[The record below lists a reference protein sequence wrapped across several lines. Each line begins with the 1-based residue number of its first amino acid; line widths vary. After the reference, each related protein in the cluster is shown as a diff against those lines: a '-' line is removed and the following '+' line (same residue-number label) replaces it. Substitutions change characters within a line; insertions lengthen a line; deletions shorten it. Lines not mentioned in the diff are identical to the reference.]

1 MLRHITIRLL
11 VCFLL
16 QFSMQFSNIH
26 ALHSEEP
33 TSYVNSFQCNLCNAS
48 SYCSAGVR
56 YPCPPNSLAIEYAD
70 QVQECICNPGYVGV
84 GEGPPRQIPAT
95 LTYDFY
101 TSLFPACRHCP
112 NDAQFPFPQ
121 YAFDMPLRLKL
132 WLDYAASIGA
142 TTNINAIGSR
152 VGNYDDFG
160 FTGVY
165 ANGQATPPN
174 DLFFR
179 LRLSREY
186 TRVTVIYK
194 AFKQYIHLYI
204 NDVLQQSCG
213 PPQINSWSTPVPQEC
228 IYTTAYSPGSILE
241 LRGNGDVV
249 FIGENLKFLFTH
261 PQIPFACELGLSPD
275 WYLYGQRNTCPA
287 TKGVAANGSSSVQD
301 CVCLPGYVIEGPALG
316 AELSDADAALY
327 TACSP
332 CPAGTYSGFNSSECT
347 PCPGNSSHTST
358 KQTDISACLCNPGW
372 AGIAANGCVECA
384 SGTFK
389 PASGSEACQICRN
402 NSDTFLY
409 PRTVCQCRTGFF
421 GDNTSPC
428 IECPQHTWADQVG
441 LTACTSCK
449 VFLQSPGGATD
460 HTGQTSSDSCFCLPG
475 YLSILIEGA
484 RACQACAAGTFH
496 VPTDNIRN
504 ESCEDCSYG
513 TYASASAATVCTNC
527 PVNSSTYVSPYTAC
541 QCNKGYTCESPLQL
555 TYNPLD
561 WGNGGLMFTK
571 FNVHLLSLHY
581 DGTFN
586 GKWQNTELYNFL
598 QYYYDLTIPTPM
610 DFNLYTL
617 FKQNLPECQVDLSNH
632 PCQVSNKKM
641 DSITYGYQMGVF
653 IFKWYVKFA
662 TNQISSGYTNNHPQ
676 QDGMTWFQC
685 GDQFNS
691 ITSCNLFDGVYDHI
705 ANGLYTTAAFHLY
718 KPNTETSNV
727 EYISGEVPGSCS
739 AQMCRACPANTFKS
753 YTGMSKDC
761 TSCQSGGLSPIASI
775 DQSQCTCGAGYF
787 RQSNV
792 SCPSCAGG
800 YYSLTHDVP
809 ECTKCPEHTFT
820 DPALHPWDKASDCRV
835 CKLCNTSTNAAFT
848 DHYDAARE
856 GLGCG
861 EASVE
866 VCTQCP
872 SLSSLFRRTT
882 ESDRNFGVRSCVC
895 DENSYGLV
903 GTACTACPVG
913 QNRTGFIYDNT
924 TLRDC
929 ECIPGFE
936 PDPAAANL
944 CRQCPIGKY
953 KPELGDHNCTVCPDT
968 FTTEITGNSNF
979 ASCVCRPGYALSA
992 DQLCV
997 ICPENTYKVGFN
1009 MNTTCPLC
1017 PSNSLVAAGAVSH
1030 SDCTCVVG
1038 FEPYNNVCN
1047 LCPTGK
1053 YGNISI
1059 NIGIAMS
1066 ALASAGYQNLARACS
1081 SGACPV
1087 STSTPHPG
1095 IEYAEVNLV
1104 DGIFSN
1110 DNNWFHSNI
1119 AFQVWVLIDMQETV
1133 DVQTVRVYNRRG
1145 GVESNRLQNF
1155 EIRIGNDAT
1164 FLNNAVCVTAQ
1175 STFPDVK
1182 DFTCPMKGRYLSLQN
1197 GGYNYLNLREL
1208 EVWGKKIVPIFECL
1222 VCPQNT
1228 FTNNTG
1234 ALICEAC
1241 AAGKTTAGR
1250 TGQVECVCDVGL
1262 EHGTDGECVTC
1273 PAGRYKATS
1282 TDKYAN
1288 RACVTC
1294 GSCAANQQV
1303 NTECNN
1309 THDVTCRA
1317 CQANSWSYA
1326 GRTELELC
1334 LCNAGYELQGQLCV
1348 ACAVGKARQ
1357 VNNSNSIVCETCG
1370 AGTFTS
1376 VSASITC
1383 GVCSGVCADN
1393 CPEVIYDFSKVALGQ
1408 PWKDYAAA
1416 IGFPTNTM
1424 FSWYSEC
1431 GGWMGQWN
1439 NNAWMQG
1446 TLTAGYTYLEVT
1458 FYACQGNVV
1467 LSIDGVSKAISYG
1480 DTVVY
1485 QQKYS
1490 AGQTLRLQEFS
1501 SGMEGG
1507 IGKNLKIR
1515 LIKSCTI
1522 LYVKNECNAS
1532 RDVICQECQTCGP
1545 GFYANNTCGVN
1556 YNNDRLDTQCAACPA
1571 GYQCPGGSVSQV
1583 AISCADNRCAANQQV
1598 ATLCNAT
1605 HNVTCKACQANSWS
1619 YAGRT
1624 ELGPC
1629 LCNAGYELQ
1638 GELCVACP
1646 VGKARQ
1652 ANANNSIMCEVCA
1665 VGTFTLN
1672 KTTVTCQ
1679 SCSQDCADVSMADV
1693 SNIDVS
1699 MFPEINLARACSA
1712 GACPATSSSE
1722 RNDNAGTIF
1731 FASNV
1736 VDGITEPTGAVTY
1749 TSRFVTNF
1757 ETNPWVMID
1766 LQQTMSI
1773 KRVRVYNARYCC
1785 QHRLDNFEIRIGDS
1799 ETFSN
1804 NALCGS
1810 RNPNFFDVRDFT
1822 CEFIGRY
1829 VSLQAFVTEY
1839 LNLQEIEVYGYAT
1852 AGTVTKLQ
1860 YVKQECNA
1868 SRDVICQECQT
1879 CAPGFYANNT
1889 CGTNYSNDR
1898 LDTQCAV
1905 CPAGSYC
1912 PTGLGPPIPCPNNG
1926 QSLPGSISDDA
1937 CDCDPGYFRD
1947 VDGCKQC
1954 FLDTY
1959 CPGKQVQHAISCPP
1973 MSRTIARGS
1982 TMRMDCH
1989 CQVGY
1994 FRDPPSDETSFNCS
2008 LCLPGDFC
2016 FNNSAYNCSDEL
2028 MHSEAGSGFPD
2039 NCTCVSGFY
2048 NNGSRCENCPAG
2060 YFCENGLLLA
2070 CAENEWTAGQ
2080 ERVDVCLCKPGFYR
2094 PNSSDLCVPCTDNYF
2109 CDGTDDAQHA
2119 CPANAVSHAATHV
2132 QYCLCDVS
2140 FQAIFSSNMSEPHS
2154 CQQCSN
2160 GETFKSSVGNTAC
2173 TPCSVCTPQTHS
2185 TWTQIVCTPGGDSLC
2200 DTCSVCHNTSLTEV
2214 QPQGRSKY
2222 ATHECQ
2228 QFFDTMCGN
2237 CTVCNASEW
2246 QLEACAETQ
2255 DTKCAPI
2262 NFHRTCPIGF
2272 YTGGHTAVTDSLCLP
2287 CAVRNMPYQGM
2298 WLHEFTSAGQ
2308 IYNDPFSC
2316 QINCLHFSRLTN
2328 ISNMSFGCTTCET
2341 GNVLF
2346 KSFTQ
2351 NLFECRF
2358 ECLHGYVLLNGD
2370 CVLGPMSADENT
2382 FWNHSINV
2390 THVQRAEQHNG
2401 STGAFLFTV
2410 THTDHGRFAVVIG
2423 KSEPTCSGLSKV
2435 SLRAPSRSACCF
2447 SELWRV
2453 STTSQ
2458 LGLAG
2463 TTPELCSRHNPPWS
2477 ELRSNTQLVFE
2488 VPDTR
2493 IEELA
2498 NCSQVKD
2505 DGNETEHDSREEDSK
2520 EEQGGL
2526 SCELYVSIVDTKLLL
2541 HFFVVVQLR
2550 LTRASAMSAVG
2561 TQTYVPLDGIRVEV
2575 QLAYRETDGT
2585 RVFVVNSDMQPLLGA
2600 GVTDVRLFATGLT
2613 PVQSFPQV
2621 DCSRLISSKNSNVTF
2636 DAWTLGS
2643 EGTRATT
2650 FLRLT
2655 ESSTQGLSD
2664 TVFIK
2669 IFYTLRLREREAS
2682 STDTNS
2688 TVKNIMHVAVW
2699 RNVST
2704 TQAACVQ
2711 VQEKHLQVSTGNVV
2725 SCSGLGH
2732 DAVASATR
2740 LLEPTDT
2747 VHGALGGLT
2756 SFVAMSTHAHVRS
2769 VKIVSMLLAFA
2780 LPPTLILANATH
2792 MHMGVL
2798 DFTEDFRTAC
2808 LQTPLCHFQHA
2819 YQGALGFEKL
2829 HFMTKCDSASQDAA
2843 RAWLTASLGVVHD
2856 AAHVMALCSIVARQS
2871 PPDYAFL
2878 ITLVNTR
2885 AFLPKSSQWHD
2896 LQNHSAPVSTSKVFA
2911 LFDFV

>member
-1 MLRHITIRLL
+1 
-11 VCFLL
+11 
-16 QFSMQFSNIH
+16 
-26 ALHSEEP
+26 
-33 TSYVNSFQCNLCNAS
+33 
-48 SYCSAGVR
+48 
-56 YPCPPNSLAIEYAD
+56 
-70 QVQECICNPGYVGV
+70 
-84 GEGPPRQIPAT
+84 
-95 LTYDFY
+95 
-101 TSLFPACRHCP
+101 
-112 NDAQFPFPQ
+112 
-121 YAFDMPLRLKL
+121 
-132 WLDYAASIGA
+132 
-142 TTNINAIGSR
+142 
-152 VGNYDDFG
+152 
-160 FTGVY
+160 
-165 ANGQATPPN
+165 
-174 DLFFR
+174 
-179 LRLSREY
+179 
-186 TRVTVIYK
+186 
-194 AFKQYIHLYI
+194 
-204 NDVLQQSCG
+204 
-213 PPQINSWSTPVPQEC
+213 
-228 IYTTAYSPGSILE
+228 
-241 LRGNGDVV
+241 
-249 FIGENLKFLFTH
+249 
-261 PQIPFACELGLSPD
+261 
-275 WYLYGQRNTCPA
+275 
-287 TKGVAANGSSSVQD
+287 
-301 CVCLPGYVIEGPALG
+301 
-316 AELSDADAALY
+316 
-327 TACSP
+327 
-332 CPAGTYSGFNSSECT
+332 
-347 PCPGNSSHTST
+347 
-358 KQTDISACLCNPGW
+358 
-372 AGIAANGCVECA
+372 
-384 SGTFK
+384 
-389 PASGSEACQICRN
+389 
-402 NSDTFLY
+402 
-409 PRTVCQCRTGFF
+409 
-421 GDNTSPC
+421 
-428 IECPQHTWADQVG
+428 
-441 LTACTSCK
+441 
-449 VFLQSPGGATD
+449 
-460 HTGQTSSDSCFCLPG
+460 
-475 YLSILIEGA
+475 
-484 RACQACAAGTFH
+484 
-496 VPTDNIRN
+496 
-504 ESCEDCSYG
+504 
-513 TYASASAATVCTNC
+513 
-527 PVNSSTYVSPYTAC
+527 
-541 QCNKGYTCESPLQL
+541 
-555 TYNPLD
+555 
-561 WGNGGLMFTK
+561 
-571 FNVHLLSLHY
+571 
-581 DGTFN
+581 
-586 GKWQNTELYNFL
+586 
-598 QYYYDLTIPTPM
+598 
-610 DFNLYTL
+610 
-617 FKQNLPECQVDLSNH
+617 
-632 PCQVSNKKM
+632 
-641 DSITYGYQMGVF
+641 
-653 IFKWYVKFA
+653 
-662 TNQISSGYTNNHPQ
+662 
-676 QDGMTWFQC
+676 
-685 GDQFNS
+685 
-691 ITSCNLFDGVYDHI
+691 
-705 ANGLYTTAAFHLY
+705 
-718 KPNTETSNV
+718 
-727 EYISGEVPGSCS
+727 
-739 AQMCRACPANTFKS
+739 
-753 YTGMSKDC
+753 
-761 TSCQSGGLSPIASI
+761 
-775 DQSQCTCGAGYF
+775 
-787 RQSNV
+787 
-792 SCPSCAGG
+792 
-800 YYSLTHDVP
+800 
-809 ECTKCPEHTFT
+809 
-820 DPALHPWDKASDCRV
+820 
-835 CKLCNTSTNAAFT
+835 
-848 DHYDAARE
+848 
-856 GLGCG
+856 
-861 EASVE
+861 
-866 VCTQCP
+866 
-872 SLSSLFRRTT
+872 
-882 ESDRNFGVRSCVC
+882 
-895 DENSYGLV
+895 
-903 GTACTACPVG
+903 
-913 QNRTGFIYDNT
+913 
-924 TLRDC
+924 
-929 ECIPGFE
+929 
-936 PDPAAANL
+936 
-944 CRQCPIGKY
+944 
-953 KPELGDHNCTVCPDT
+953 
-968 FTTEITGNSNF
+968 
-979 ASCVCRPGYALSA
+979 
-992 DQLCV
+992 
-997 ICPENTYKVGFN
+997 
-1009 MNTTCPLC
+1009 
-1017 PSNSLVAAGAVSH
+1017 
-1030 SDCTCVVG
+1030 
-1038 FEPYNNVCN
+1038 
-1047 LCPTGK
+1047 
-1053 YGNISI
+1053 
-1059 NIGIAMS
+1059 
-1066 ALASAGYQNLARACS
+1066 
-1081 SGACPV
+1081 
-1087 STSTPHPG
+1087 
-1095 IEYAEVNLV
+1095 
-1104 DGIFSN
+1104 
-1110 DNNWFHSNI
+1110 
-1119 AFQVWVLIDMQETV
+1119 
-1133 DVQTVRVYNRRG
+1133 
-1145 GVESNRLQNF
+1145 
-1155 EIRIGNDAT
+1155 
-1164 FLNNAVCVTAQ
+1164 
-1175 STFPDVK
+1175 
-1182 DFTCPMKGRYLSLQN
+1182 
-1197 GGYNYLNLREL
+1197 
-1208 EVWGKKIVPIFECL
+1208 
-1222 VCPQNT
+1222 
-1228 FTNNTG
+1228 
-1234 ALICEAC
+1234 
-1241 AAGKTTAGR
+1241 
-1250 TGQVECVCDVGL
+1250 
-1262 EHGTDGECVTC
+1262 
-1273 PAGRYKATS
+1273 
-1282 TDKYAN
+1282 
-1288 RACVTC
+1288 
-1294 GSCAANQQV
+1294 
-1303 NTECNN
+1303 
-1309 THDVTCRA
+1309 
-1317 CQANSWSYA
+1317 
-1326 GRTELELC
+1326 
-1334 LCNAGYELQGQLCV
+1334 
-1348 ACAVGKARQ
+1348 
-1357 VNNSNSIVCETCG
+1357 
-1370 AGTFTS
+1370 
-1376 VSASITC
+1376 
-1383 GVCSGVCADN
+1383 
-1393 CPEVIYDFSKVALGQ
+1393 
-1408 PWKDYAAA
+1408 
-1416 IGFPTNTM
+1416 
-1424 FSWYSEC
+1424 
-1431 GGWMGQWN
+1431 MGQWN

-1515 LIKSCTI
+1515 LIKPCTI

-1624 ELGPC
+1624 ELEPC

-1638 GELCVACP
+1638 GGLCVACP

-1652 ANANNSIMCEVCA
+1652 ANYNNSIVCETCA
-1665 VGTFTLN
+1665 VGTFTSVS
-1672 KTTVTCQ
+1672 TSITCK
-1679 SCSQDCADVSMADV
+1679 M
-1693 SNIDVS
+1693 
-1699 MFPEINLARACSA
+1699 CSA
-1712 GACPATSSSE
+1712 LCYMFRPPPARPWCDPPMSTCKTLTYNFKGYYSLASWLGYANSIGAYTYGINEQNGNQGNTVCPACGVYGNPEPTRSAYIEFTLPLGYDLVHVSAPHGQCCLSV
-1722 RNDNAGTIF
+1722 TIDHGLPMMCG
-1731 FASNV
+1731 SPGC
-1736 VDGITEPTGAVTY
+1736 DYTQLYTRGQKLRITEYNGIIGYDLKLTFAV
-1749 TSRFVTNF
+1749 F
-1757 ETNPWVMID
+1757 PD
-1766 LQQTMSI
+1766 LP
-1773 KRVRVYNARYCC
+1773 YG
-1785 QHRLDNFEIRIGDS
+1785 E
-1799 ETFSN
+1799 
-1804 NALCGS
+1804 
-1810 RNPNFFDVRDFT
+1810 
-1822 CEFIGRY
+1822 RY
-1829 VSLQAFVTEY
+1829 V
-1839 LNLQEIEVYGYAT
+1839 NN
-1852 AGTVTKLQ
+1852 
-1860 YVKQECNA
+1860 ECNA

-1879 CAPGFYANNT
+1879 CGVGFFANNT
-1889 CGTNYSNDR
+1889 CGANYSNGR

>member
-48 SYCSAGVR
+48 YYCSGGVR

-101 TSLFPACRHCP
+101 TSLFPACRYCP

-316 AELSDADAALY
+316 GDLSDADAALY

-347 PCPGNSSHTST
+347 PCPGNSSHNNT
-358 KQTDISACLCNPGW
+358 KQTSISACLCNAGW
-372 AGIAANGCVECA
+372 AGVAANGCVECA
-384 SGTFK
+384 AGNFSRK
-389 PASGSEACQICRN
+389 NGSAACQVCGS
-402 NSDTFLY
+402 NSNTYDY
-409 PRTVCQCRTGFF
+409 PRTECKCNKGFTPTVTVLNPPDSSRAYSSFGGNSGSSSMINSIRGWQGGNFKGDGRFDWLQMDLGQETLVAGVAIQASLICPYNGCQFVTQIGVQYATSSSQFYDAKSSTGALRFYPVSTTSNPVIDELLFDVPVWAQYIRITMYDWTTSSYAATRAGVLMWSGNCQNCPSNTFKDYTGFLRDKACTPCQQYSTSLPGSPSQDLCICNLGYF
-421 GDNTSPC
+421 LNNASNSGSGCRGCDAGMYRTNNSCHNCPVASTSKVGSARIEDCICIPGYSGPNGGPCVACDVGKYKAINGSSSCIDCPLHTWTDETNMTVCKSCKEFLKSPGGETESTAQNTSESCFCRPGYINNGTNGTRSCAPC
-428 IECPQHTWADQVG
+428 DPGNYSLDKNLAECTACPQHT
-441 LTACTSCK
+441 
-449 VFLQSPGGATD
+449 
-460 HTGQTSSDSCFCLPG
+460 
-475 YLSILIEGA
+475 Y
-484 RACQACAAGTFH
+484 
-496 VPTDNIRN
+496 
-504 ESCEDCSYG
+504 
-513 TYASASAATVCTNC
+513 
-527 PVNSSTYVSPYTAC
+527 
-541 QCNKGYTCESPLQL
+541 
-555 TYNPLD
+555 
-561 WGNGGLMFTK
+561 
-571 FNVHLLSLHY
+571 
-581 DGTFN
+581 
-586 GKWQNTELYNFL
+586 
-598 QYYYDLTIPTPM
+598 
-610 DFNLYTL
+610 
-617 FKQNLPECQVDLSNH
+617 
-632 PCQVSNKKM
+632 
-641 DSITYGYQMGVF
+641 
-653 IFKWYVKFA
+653 
-662 TNQISSGYTNNHPQ
+662 
-676 QDGMTWFQC
+676 
-685 GDQFNS
+685 
-691 ITSCNLFDGVYDHI
+691 
-705 ANGLYTTAAFHLY
+705 
-718 KPNTETSNV
+718 
-727 EYISGEVPGSCS
+727 
-739 AQMCRACPANTFKS
+739 
-753 YTGMSKDC
+753 
-761 TSCQSGGLSPIASI
+761 
-775 DQSQCTCGAGYF
+775 
-787 RQSNV
+787 
-792 SCPSCAGG
+792 
-800 YYSLTHDVP
+800 
-809 ECTKCPEHTFT
+809 T
-820 DPALHPWDKASDCRV
+820 DPALFPWDLTSDCRV

-848 DHYDAARE
+848 DHYDAARG

-872 SLSSLFRRTT
+872 LLSSLFRRTK

-903 GTACTACPVG
+903 GSACTACPAG
-913 QNRTGFIYDNT
+913 QVRPDFLNANT
-924 TLRDC
+924 TLADC
-929 ECIPGFE
+929 LCAAGFE

-1515 LIKSCTI
+1515 LIKPCTI

-1638 GELCVACP
+1638 GGLCVACP

-1652 ANANNSIMCEVCA
+1652 ANYNNSIVCETCA
-1665 VGTFTLN
+1665 VGTFTSVS
-1672 KTTVTCQ
+1672 TSITCKM
-1679 SCSQDCADVSMADV
+1679 CS
-1693 SNIDVS
+1693 
-1699 MFPEINLARACSA
+1699 
-1712 GACPATSSSE
+1712 
-1722 RNDNAGTIF
+1722 
-1731 FASNV
+1731 
-1736 VDGITEPTGAVTY
+1736 
-1749 TSRFVTNF
+1749 
-1757 ETNPWVMID
+1757 
-1766 LQQTMSI
+1766 
-1773 KRVRVYNARYCC
+1773 
-1785 QHRLDNFEIRIGDS
+1785 
-1799 ETFSN
+1799 
-1804 NALCGS
+1804 ALCGGPPPARPWCDPPMS
-1810 RNPNFFDVRDFT
+1810 TCKTLTYNFKGYYSLASWLGYANSVGAYTYGFTDSIGNQGNTVCQTCGVYGNPEPTKAAYIEFTLPVGYDLVHVSAPHGQCCLSVTINNQLKKMCNT
-1822 CEFIGRY
+1822 CEQNRICSQCVGVGSVEQCQGPPTGYASPGCDYQQVYTPGQKLRITEHNGIIGYDLKLTFAVFPDLPYGERY
-1829 VSLQAFVTEY
+1829 V
-1839 LNLQEIEVYGYAT
+1839 NN
-1852 AGTVTKLQ
+1852 
-1860 YVKQECNA
+1860 ECNA

-1879 CAPGFYANNT
+1879 CGMGFYANNT
-1889 CGTNYSNDR
+1889 CGANYSNGR

-1959 CPGKQVQHAISCPP
+1959 CPGEQVQHAISCPP

-2896 LQNHSAPVSTSKVFA
+2896 LHNHSAPVSTSKVFA